1 MEIKNYID
9 LKENEIKEIR
19 DNLLKAFDIYCEE
32 PMKLT
37 GYKDSRAY
45 EKLQKAIKD
54 TTGVTLGTSTLR
66 DFITLKRKGA
76 FRHDTFEAIDKFIA
90 TYTNTPTSI
99 KNKPYITPA
108 KQKVFWSINQGSP
121 AGVFINSFKGQFI
134 EWSVIKKEI
143 ETKVI
148 SQCPRII
155 PVGSTVEVGDFYEKK
170 NWVIWIYDKKGNE
183 IGSVWIGGNPL
194 NKWFLD
200 GMVRIGK
207 TISDTE
213 WEVYQV
219 LQRYSDGSYRLVQS
233 YV

>member
-1 MEIKNYID
+1 MGKKNYIK
-9 LKENEIKEIR
+9 LLEIEIIEIR
-19 DNLLKAFDIYCEE
+19 DNLKKAFNIYCGKIME
-32 PMKLT
+32 LT
-37 GYKDSRAY
+37 SYKDSENYHKLKEAI
-45 EKLQKAIKD
+45 EK
-54 TTGVTLGTSTLR
+54 TTGVHLSTSTLR

-76 FRHDTFEAIDKFIA
+76 FRHDTFEAIDKFIS
-90 TYTNTPTSI
+90 TYTNTPSSI
-99 KNKPYITPA
+99 NNKPYIEPI

-121 AGVFINSFKGQFI
+121 AGVFINSFQGQFI
-134 EWSVIKKEI
+134 KWEIIKKEI

-155 PVGSTVEVGDFYEKK
+155 PVGSTVEVGDFYGKK
-170 NWVIWIYDKKGNE
+170 NWVIWIYDKEGNE

-194 NKWFLD
+194 NKWLLD
-200 GMVRIGK
+200 GMIRIGK

-213 WEVYQV
+213 WNVYQV